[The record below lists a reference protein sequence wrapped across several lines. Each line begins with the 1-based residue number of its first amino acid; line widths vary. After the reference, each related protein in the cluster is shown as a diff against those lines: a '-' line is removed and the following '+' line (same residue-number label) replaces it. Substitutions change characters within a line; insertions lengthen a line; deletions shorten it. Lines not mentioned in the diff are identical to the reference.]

1 MTRAAVSSPPVVQD
15 SELLPQSGRVVV
27 EEEFHPV
34 SPMFHPTARVDQA
47 VSPAIL
53 APLPAVSE
61 LETKPN
67 KPTEPQPDPRQGQP
81 DHQMEHDHMVIS
93 GLHSSMTN
101 FSQELLTPWSC
112 QGSKIFLDICSG
124 VDAPLSCAVSRLGL
138 PALHIDLLVD
148 TNGFTG

>member
-15 SELLPQSGRVVV
+15 SELLPPSGCVV

-67 KPTEPQPDPRQGQP
+67 KPTEHQPDPQQGQP

>member
-1 MTRAAVSSPPVVQD
+1 MLRTAVSSPPVVQD
-15 SELLPQSGRVVV
+15 SELLPPSGCVV

-34 SPMFHPTARVDQA
+34 SP
-47 VSPAIL
+47 AIL
-53 APLPAVSE
+53 ASLPAVSE

-67 KPTEPQPDPRQGQP
+67 KPTEHQPDPQQGQP

-93 GLHSSMTN
+93 GLLSSMTN